1 MLIFEGRLLPFVPSG
16 FVTLAAAMSKVNS
29 LTFIIATFWG
39 KIPSILL
46 EVLVSYG
53 VIEASQKNI
62 KIVIVIISLIL
73 IYLTIGKRKK

>member
-16 FVTLAAAMSKVNS
+16 VVTLAAAMSKVNS
-29 LTFIIATFWG
+29 LTFIIATFLG

-73 IYLTIGKRKK
+73 IYLTIRKRKK